1 MPVYNFFYPSFESL
15 HLSQGLFFYS
25 IYYILKSFSSHYLCL
40 KLFLYLPFLL
50 LLFLLLLLSPYPSL
64 SLSLPLPLFYIS
76 LSSLFSLSGAVP
88 IFIRLLMSP
97 NEDVRE
103 QAAWALGNV
112 AGDKRKETFFAR
124 IQYETYL
131 IALKM

>member
-1 MPVYNFFYPSFESL
+1 MFETIPISA
-15 HLSQGLFFYS
+15 
-25 IYYILKSFSSHYLCL
+25 FSSSS
-40 KLFLYLPFLL
+40 FPSSPSLPLPL
-50 LLFLLLLLSPYPSL
+50 SL
-64 SLSLPLPLFYIS
+64 SLSLPLPLPLFYIS